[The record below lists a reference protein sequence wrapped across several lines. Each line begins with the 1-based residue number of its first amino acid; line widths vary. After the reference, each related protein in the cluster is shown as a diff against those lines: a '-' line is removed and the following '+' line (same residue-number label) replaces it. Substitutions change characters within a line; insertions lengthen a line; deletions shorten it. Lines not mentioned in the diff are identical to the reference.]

1 MGIAEIYVC
10 KTFQIIASS
19 FSIYD
24 SPTFL
29 GLYYS
34 FAVSWIIFHIFLDKI
49 GKIVTCVLLNNSILS
64 GVLIIIFFFQLS
76 FVRINKSN
84 SNPIFSCNAEIT
96 STFYCVVM
104 FFHYHCWTFV
114 LFDSDSIRG
123 N

>member
-1 MGIAEIYVC
+1 MTEIYVC
-10 KTFQIIASS
+10 EAFQIIASS
-19 FSIYD
+19 LSIYD
-24 SPTFL
+24 SSTFL
-29 GLYYS
+29 GLKVTS
-34 FAVSWIIFHIFLDKI
+34 VAVSWIIFLIFLDKI
-49 GKIVTCVLLNNSILS
+49 GKIVTCVLLSNLILS

-114 LFDSDSIRG
+114 LFDSDRIRG